1 VESQVWKQKC
11 SSSRRSPSV
20 ANFGRNF
27 SSFSVN
33 TTQHDRPPAMEHAWG
48 PLLGDGFLSIPDL
61 DAAPGTP
68 PAPDA
73 PPATDSLFPDP
84 LFPDPLEALRR
95 RRLCAEPPAT
105 WDPSGPPR
113 ALLEVPLLA
122 RGPGASSAPG
132 PCRPGAAAECR
143 ALLAAAF
150 RRSLGFDPPR
160 ALRALLAELA
170 RLSNY
175 EILSVTRLQNPARHA
190 MHCHFARVYDV
201 DRPRRV
207 YHGTTPAR
215 AAAIARHGFRT
226 AASQRAKF
234 GKGIYTA
241 ADPWEALAY
250 AEPDPAS
257 QAQSLLVADLLQ
269 GPTSVGAAD
278 LADFGVDEQGTPVTT
293 TTNAE
298 GSIFCAA
305 YEDQLYAHYL
315 VTARFRLECLRDLS
329 SAPCVRAF
337 HPQLWKLIQAAR
349 SAEPPVV
356 KPLFA
361 LKPPA
366 QEATP
371 LAVPESPEPA
381 PTGAT
386 SKRQRCSAPCAA
398 VRNALPRALIEPNP
412 Q

>member
-1 VESQVWKQKC
+1 
-11 SSSRRSPSV
+11 
-20 ANFGRNF
+20 
-27 SSFSVN
+27 
-33 TTQHDRPPAMEHAWG
+33 MEHATG
-48 PLLGDGFLSIPDL
+48 PLLGDGCLCIPDL
-61 DAAPGTP
+61 DAAPEAP
-68 PAPDA
+68 PAPDYDSVSDSAVPDAAVPDAAVPDLSA
-73 PPATDSLFPDP
+73 PEAAAPDAAA
-84 LFPDPLEALRR
+84 PDPLEALRR

-105 WDPSGPPR
+105 WDPGGPARGLLEVALLAPAPGRAPNSAPGPAPGPGPPR
-113 ALLEVPLLA
+113 
-122 RGPGASSAPG
+122 

-150 RRSLGFDPPR
+150 RRTLGFEPPR
-160 ALRALLAELA
+160 ALRALLEELA
-170 RLSNY
+170 LRSNY

-190 MHCHFARVYDV
+190 MHCHFARVYAV
-201 DRPRRV
+201 DKPRRV

-257 QAQSLLVADLLQ
+257 QAQCLLVADLLQ

-278 LADFGVDEQGTPVTT
+278 LADFGVDEQGTPITT

-398 VRNALPRALIEPNP
+398 VRDALPRALIEPIP

>member
-1 VESQVWKQKC
+1 
-11 SSSRRSPSV
+11 
-20 ANFGRNF
+20 
-27 SSFSVN
+27 
-33 TTQHDRPPAMEHAWG
+33 MEHASC
-48 PLLGDGFLSIPDL
+48 PLLGDGCLAIPDL
-61 DAAPGTP
+61 DAAP
-68 PAPDA
+68 DA
-73 PPATDSLFPDP
+73 PPAPEAPPPADTAFPDP
-84 LFPDPLEALRR
+84 LLCETYFADPLEAVRR
-95 RRLCAEPPAT
+95 RRLCEEPPAT
-105 WDPSGPPR
+105 WDLGGPPR

-150 RRSLGFDPPR
+150 GRTLGFDPPR

-170 RLSNY
+170 RRSNY

-190 MHCHFARVYDV
+190 MHRHFARVYDV
-201 DRPRRV
+201 DKPRRV

-257 QAQSLLVADLLQ
+257 LVQSLLVADLLQ
-269 GPTSVGAAD
+269 GPTSVGAPE
-278 LADFGVDEQGTPVTT
+278 LADFGVDEQGTPITT

-298 GSIFCAA
+298 ATIFCAA

-315 VTARFRLECLRDLS
+315 VTARFRLECLGDLS
-329 SAPCVRAF
+329 SAPCVRGF
-337 HPQLWKLIQAAR
+337 HPQLWKLILAAR
-349 SAEPPVV
+349 SAEPPLV

-366 QEATP
+366 ATGP
-371 LAVPESPEPA
+371 AGALPAAPGSPPESAGALPA
-381 PTGAT
+381 APAAPP
-386 SKRQRCSAPCAA
+386 SKRQRRSATCAA
-398 VRNALPRALIEPNP
+398 GRAALPREGVEDAAK
-412 Q
+412 

>member
-1 VESQVWKQKC
+1 M
-11 SSSRRSPSV
+11 
-20 ANFGRNF
+20 
-27 SSFSVN
+27 
-33 TTQHDRPPAMEHAWG
+33 QHASG
-48 PLLGDGFLSIPDL
+48 PLLGDGCLAIPDL
-61 DAAPGTP
+61 EA
-68 PAPDA
+68 APDA
-73 PPATDSLFPDP
+73 PPPAATGEGLSGALPAGALLAAPADSVFTDP
-84 LFPDPLEALRR
+84 LPCETESADPLEALRR

-105 WDPSGPPR
+105 WDLGGPPR

-122 RGPGASSAPG
+122 RGPGAPG

-150 RRSLGFDPPR
+150 GRTLGFDPPR

-190 MHCHFARVYDV
+190 MHRHFARVYDV

-207 YHGTTPAR
+207 YHGTTSAR

-257 QAQSLLVADLLQ
+257 LVQSLLVADLLQ
-269 GPTSVGAAD
+269 GPSSVGAPD
-278 LADFGVDEQGTPVTT
+278 LADFGVDEQGTPITT

-298 GSIFCAA
+298 ATVFCAA

-315 VTARFRLECLRDLS
+315 VTARFRIERLGELS
-329 SAPCVRAF
+329 SAPCVRGF
-337 HPQLWKLIQAAR
+337 HPELWKLILAAR
-349 SAEPPVV
+349 SAELPVV

-366 QEATP
+366 PA
-371 LAVPESPEPA
+371 APESAPA
-381 PTGAT
+381 PADVPGNPPAPAAPESAPAAPP
-386 SKRQRCSAPCAA
+386 SKRRRRSAT
-398 VRNALPRALIEPNP
+398 LPRKLVEHAT